1 MSTVIAFSG
10 GCYSGKTT
18 TIGIVKK
25 ALENAGYEVV
35 TLNELIRV
43 ATSQPIDELRKNPSE
58 YLKLQEKI
66 IKEKIEQENK
76 AFEDKSDKVYL
87 IDRAITDSLFYLQ
100 NYVDKSALTEEE
112 MIRYCKLHKAVIS
125 HAKKAFSQQF
135 GYNVVLEF
143 VPIKEVCVNDKYRPK
158 HITYSKEYEHDAI
171 SILNFNFMHRNAIS
185 SVILRID
192 LNVDTVY
199 KIVNFIQSI
208 L

>member
-18 TIGIVKK
+18 TIGVVKK
-25 ALENAGYEVV
+25 ALENAGYEVA

-43 ATSQPIDELRKNPSE
+43 ATSKPIDELRKNPSE

-66 IKEKIEQENK
+66 IREKIEQENK

-112 MIRYCKLHKAVIS
+112 MIRYCKLHKTVIS
-125 HAKKAFSQQF
+125 HAKKAFSQF
-135 GYNVVLEF
+135 GYNVILEF
-143 VPIKEVCVNDKYRPK
+143 VPIKGACIDDKYRPK

-171 SILNFNFMHRNAIS
+171 SILNFNFMYRNVTSASIF
-185 SVILRID
+185 RID
-192 LNVDTVY
+192 LNVDVANGVATR
-199 KIVNFIQSI
+199 I
-208 L
+208 LHMMP

>member
-18 TIGIVKK
+18 TIGVVKK
-25 ALENAGYEVV
+25 ALENAGYEVA

-43 ATSQPIDELRKNPSE
+43 ATSKPIDELRKNPSE

-66 IKEKIEQENK
+66 IREKIEQENK

-112 MIRYCKLHKAVIS
+112 MIRYCELHKAVIS
-125 HAKKAFSQQF
+125 HAKKAFSQF
-135 GYNVVLEF
+135 GYSVVLEF
-143 VPIKEVCVNDKYRPK
+143 MPIKGTNNTDKYRPK
-158 HITYSKEYEHDAI
+158 HITHSKEYEHDAI
-171 SILNFNFMHRNAIS
+171 SILNFNFMYRNITSASIF
-185 SVILRID
+185 RIN
-192 LNVDTVY
+192 LNTDTANGVAT
-199 KIVNFIQSI
+199 K
-208 L
+208 LLHMMP